1 MHLNVAYLG
10 WKSLRSFYMKSETAR
25 SIAQANIV
33 VIDKQRFSS
42 NSLEMQMRGAI
53 EKRCILFNVN

>member
-10 WKSLRSFYMKSETAR
+10 WKSLKSFNMKSETAR

-53 EKRCILFNVN
+53 EKRFILFNVN